1 MDHHFSAFDNSLR
14 AWVMY
19 VLNRLHILVA
29 YNDLLCML
37 IEEYNIVTRLVMNPI
52 KTIKEY
58 NRISF
63 KLFYMPYESFK
74 TNSITKHSLTHVFK
88 WQIFSVTCDFPREVG
103 KYEIDYSIN
112 IDRVLHE
119 HKHSTCNAQFL
130 HDSQ

>member
-63 KLFYMPYESFK
+63 KHEDALYKERYLRYLE
-74 TNSITKHSLTHVFK
+74 NS
-88 WQIFSVTCDFPREVG
+88 C
-103 KYEIDYSIN
+103 
-112 IDRVLHE
+112 
-119 HKHSTCNAQFL
+119 HSTVVAYGPL
-130 HDSQ
+130 